1 MFAAARLP
9 ALSFAT
15 EGPTT
20 LLARGGALAEAHPVL
35 FGMVCAGLK
44 TVAADLTVQTVIE
57 KKALKDVDTKRTATF
72 GLFGV
77 CYLGGVQY
85 AVFNKILP
93 RMWPQAEVFAA
104 RSPAGKARDVK
115 GVRSLIGLVATEQ
128 LIHTPLVFLPAFY
141 MTKEA
146 VEGDAAQRKLD
157 EETLV
162 DRALAKW
169 RKNLIPD
176 MCADML
182 IWVPSNLVNFAFV
195 PQHFRVRLS
204 VLTHLRRRRCASNAI
219 ASIWSSPVDS
229 PLQVPFVAL
238 TSFAYTMVLSCM
250 RGGATAPVVVKA
262 PVPAVCAAAAPLEE
276 FAPAPAVVLPAA
288 PLEEF
293 APVRAAAR
301 RRRMFAPAP
310 AVACVAAAP

>member
-9 ALSFAT
+9 ALALAP
-15 EGPTT
+15 EGPT

-44 TVAADLTVQTVIE
+44 TVAADLTVQTVSE
-57 KKALKDVDTKRTATF
+57 KKKLTEVDGRRTATF

-93 RMWPQAEVFAA
+93 RMWPRAEVFAA
-104 RSPAGKARDVK
+104 RSPAGKARDAK

-141 MTKEA
+141 ITKEA
-146 VEGDAAQRKLD
+146 VEGDAAAR
-157 EETLV
+157 EGTIV
-162 DRALAKW
+162 DNALAKW

-182 IWVPSNLVNFAFV
+182 IWVPSNLVNFAVV
-195 PQHFRVRLS
+195 PQHFR
-204 VLTHLRRRRCASNAI
+204 
-219 ASIWSSPVDS
+219 
-229 PLQVPFVAL
+229 VPFVAL

-250 RGGATAPVVVKA
+250 RGGATAPVVVEA

-293 APVRAAAR
+293 SPVRAAAR

-310 AVACVAAAP
+310 TVACAAP